1 MISRRTWTTRFD
13 LLHKKW
19 LQSNTT
25 YSYITKYTLP
35 DAMNE
40 MSETVENLFGRKT
53 RNPSIE
59 ILVKIPFV

>member
-19 LQSNTT
+19 LPSNTT
-25 YSYITKYTLP
+25 CSYITKYTFS

-40 MSETVENLFGRKT
+40 MSETVRNLFERKT
-53 RNPSIE
+53 RNHSIE